1 VLKKKTKKAVSR
13 LRSYCVVWEIEVDA
27 RSPKEAAREARKC
40 QEPGTTATT
49 FDVYNEYGKCTRVDL
64 GVVD

>member
-1 VLKKKTKKAVSR
+1 MPKRKTRPASR
-13 LRSYCVVWEIEVDA
+13 QRTYRVVWEIDVDA
-27 RSPKEAAREARKC
+27 TSPKKAAMQARKC